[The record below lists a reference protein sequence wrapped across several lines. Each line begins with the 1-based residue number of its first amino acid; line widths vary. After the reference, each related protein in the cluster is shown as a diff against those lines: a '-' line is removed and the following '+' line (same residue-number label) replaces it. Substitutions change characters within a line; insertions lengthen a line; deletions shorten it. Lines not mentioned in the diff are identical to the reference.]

1 MAVVRHYK
9 SYGTKEGRKER
20 LKMKA
25 LKLRDLGKHT

>member
-25 LKLRDLGKHT
+25 LRDLGKHT